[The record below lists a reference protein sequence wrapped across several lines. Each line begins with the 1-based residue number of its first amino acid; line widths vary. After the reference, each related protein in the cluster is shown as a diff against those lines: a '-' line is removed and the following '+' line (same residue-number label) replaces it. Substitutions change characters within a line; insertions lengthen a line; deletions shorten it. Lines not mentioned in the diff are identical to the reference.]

1 MNLMSNFLCNLK
13 SKSFLLVILLVSIFL
28 YSSVNF
34 SAGYQTSSSKKTFT
48 AIAVTPTIVLESFAS
63 EDKTH
68 GLNRLS
74 LNEVAATPLCS
85 VFLVTIFDQLDSFAF
100 IKLPLHYFLF
110 DLPPPFLA

>member
-1 MNLMSNFLCNLK
+1 MSNFICNLK

-48 AIAVTPTIVLESFAS
+48 AIAVTPTIVLESFES
-63 EDKTH
+63 EDKTY

-74 LNEVAATPLCS
+74 LTEVPATS
-85 VFLVTIFDQLDSFAF
+85 FGSGFLITILDQLDSFAL
-100 IKLPLHYFLF
+100 IKVPLLYFLF

>member
-1 MNLMSNFLCNLK
+1 MSNFICNLK

-48 AIAVTPTIVLESFAS
+48 AIAVTPTIVLDSFES
-63 EDKTH
+63 EDKTY
-68 GLNRLS
+68 GLNPIRLT
-74 LNEVAATPLCS
+74 EGAATPLCS
-85 VFLVTIFDQLDSFAF
+85 GFLITIFDEFDLFAF
-100 IKLPLHYFLF
+100 IKVPLLYFLF